1 MYFLKESIRKDF
13 TIIAFKSVVEE
24 INKTV
29 AALREGKV
37 ILYPTDTIWGLGCR
51 ANDEQAVKQLLQVKN
66 RPDDKGL
73 IIIISRIEQLYD
85 YVNKVPDIAWDIV
98 EFAEK
103 PLTVV
108 YPGGRNVAGP
118 VLGTDGSVA
127 IRLVKDEFCRKVI
140 DKLGK
145 ALVSTSANIS
155 GEPSPNN
162 FSEVSQAIL
171 DRVGYVVNWRRE
183 EKPTK
188 SVASTIMR
196 IELDGTIKFIRK

>member
-1 MYFLKESIRKDF
+1 ML
-13 TIIAFKSVVEE
+13 EE

-29 AALREGKV
+29 AALKEGKV
-37 ILYPTDTIWGLGCR
+37 ILYPTDTIWGLGCL
-51 ANDEQAVKQLLQVKN
+51 ATNEEAVRKLLQVKN

-85 YVNKVPDIAWDIV
+85 YVNKIPEIAWDIV

-108 YPGGRNVAGP
+108 YPGGRNVAAP
-118 VLGTDGSVA
+118 VLGADGSIA
-127 IRLVKDEFCRKVI
+127 IRLVKDEFCKKLI

-155 GEPSPNN
+155 GEPSPNDY
-162 FSEVSQAIL
+162 SQVSDAIKE
-171 DRVGYVVNWRRE
+171 RVDYIVNWRQG
-183 EKPTK
+183 EKSSR

-196 IELDGTIKFIRK
+196 IDLDGTVKFIRK